1 MLEIWRA
8 TQHWISQP
16 LACGHLHSLNYSLP
30 AAIFLCTGML
40 QVTRVDVQSAPDIC
54 HFGYTTELFRPVTS
68 TPKKP
73 KFASKWPKSAQIGQT
88 VFLFFPCFV
97 FVYIVF
103 LYLCICVF
111 QGAAFSEP
119 FYQAAIL
126 FFPSS
131 NTISIFLPPTQLTAV
146 ISI

>member
-1 MLEIWRA
+1 MV
-8 TQHWISQP
+8 S
-16 LACGHLHSLNYSLP
+16 HSTLDQSASGLWPSALSELSLP

-54 HFGYTTELFRPVTS
+54 HFGYTTELFRPVKS
-68 TPKKP
+68 KPKKT
-73 KFASKWPKSAQIGQT
+73 KFATKWPKSAQIGQT

-97 FVYIVF
+97 FVYIVS
-103 LYLCICVF
+103 LYFCIYVF

-131 NTISIFLPPTQLTAV
+131 NTISVFLPPTQLTAV